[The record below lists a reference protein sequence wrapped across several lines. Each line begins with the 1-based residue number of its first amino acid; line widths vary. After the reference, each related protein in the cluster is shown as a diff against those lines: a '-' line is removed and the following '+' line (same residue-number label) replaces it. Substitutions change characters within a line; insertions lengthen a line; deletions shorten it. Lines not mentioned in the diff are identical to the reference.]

1 MLMDW
6 FKCCRCTASS
16 KVLQVLP
23 KMYELRRN
31 VQVLFLKKILI
42 KKQHVYRNK
51 KLSIVYYYSLM
62 KLYKYINYSYSEII
76 LEVKLKLLVFFF
88 VQLTMWKVEN
98 VESINVESDSNKQ
111 KENGMILCIYTQW
124 KSTKRWRALIHRMI
138 RK

>member
-16 KVLQVLP
+16 TVLQVLS

-31 VQVLFLKKILI
+31 VQVLFLKKLLI

-51 KLSIVYYYSLM
+51 KLSILYYYSLM
-62 KLYKYINYSYSEII
+62 KLYKHINYSYSEII
-76 LEVKLKLLVFFF
+76 LEVKLKVLVFFF
-88 VQLTMWKVEN
+88 VQLTMWKVEK
-98 VESINVESDSNKQ
+98 VESINVESDSNKE
-111 KENGMILCIYTQW
+111 KENGMILCIYRQW